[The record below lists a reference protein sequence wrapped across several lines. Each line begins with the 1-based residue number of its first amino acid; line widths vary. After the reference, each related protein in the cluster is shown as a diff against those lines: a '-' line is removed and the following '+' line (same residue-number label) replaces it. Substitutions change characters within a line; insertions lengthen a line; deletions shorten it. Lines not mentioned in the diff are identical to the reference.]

1 MSWRR
6 ASAVLCVVLA
16 ACGSQGPRTSGELR
30 DAIDAY
36 ERAEPDASQDR
47 IKALFAKLDAEIAAL
62 KAEELARPADER
74 REIAA
79 RRETLAAER
88 RELQS
93 AYLRARVAR
102 LGTATEDALETMGE
116 ELGKGLEDAGR
127 ALRESMREGAPE

>member
-47 IKALFAKLDAEIAAL
+47 IKALFAKLDA
-62 KAEELARPADER
+62 
-74 REIAA
+74 EIAA